1 MNFTPKVP
9 LNSSGEYAKLDG
21 LSHLHHGPDGA
32 DSFHLDS
39 SPQDGHLR
47 VINVPDAH
55 LLFSGDYTRS
65 GSDLILSDDLHHV
78 VLPNYF
84 ASEKRPML
92 LSPEGAA
99 IDHTLVEALTGH
111 VQYAQAGG
119 ADPAAKIV
127 GHVVKMSGSASI
139 VRNGVT
145 IVLNMGDTLY
155 QNDVVQTGSNSTVG
169 LVLDDGS
176 AFNLSANSRFM
187 LNELNY
193 EPNGTSNSSLMTLVQ
208 GAASFVAGQIAPTGD
223 MKIVTPVAA
232 IGIRGTAVILDIS
245 SSDGTVSI
253 SVIDQQDQQVHSVQ
267 VFACDPTGPQG
278 ICTAGSLI
286 GVVASNGTSLKLTPT
301 GNFTVVT
308 QEISKTPADVGQ
320 EFASFQQVLNT
331 YDTGKQQFPSLP
343 QHTENT
349 SPNSNT
355 GTTRTALGSTP
366 ILPTEPPSTTVVA
379 NTTHSGP

>member
-1 MNFTPKVP
+1 MRASTP
-9 LNSSGEYAKLDG
+9 
-21 LSHLHHGPDGA
+21 
-32 DSFHLDS
+32 
-39 SPQDGHLR
+39 

-65 GSDLILSDDLHHV
+65 GSDLILSDDLHHF

-155 QNDVVQTGSNSTVG
+155 QNDVVQTGSNSAVG

-187 LNELNY
+187 LNELTY

-267 VFACDPTGPQG
+267 VFCLRDPTGPQG

-286 GVVASNGTSLKLTPT
+286 GVVASNGTSLKLQPRLAT
-301 GNFTVVT
+301 
-308 QEISKTPADVGQ
+308 SRLSLRKSARAPA
-320 EFASFQQVLNT
+320 
-331 YDTGKQQFPSLP
+331 
-343 QHTENT
+343 
-349 SPNSNT
+349 
-355 GTTRTALGSTP
+355 
-366 ILPTEPPSTTVVA
+366 
-379 NTTHSGP
+379 